1 MQELAGHLVSP
12 QNSATQARSR
22 LPKDH
27 SLPGHSPSP
36 AALAA
41 MEGLISSAVRKGH
54 LSPLYVQPLLVKGE
68 SCLSSQQNASLKEGK
83 TLSLKRKI
91 FFWQC
96 CKAYEIL
103 VPWPGIK
110 LRLPTLEVWS
120 VNHWTPREVPKT
132 LSLTGPP
139 SRFTPIHFQMPLDV
153 TFSVRLSLEL
163 FFFLK
168 VFFNWWKIALQFW
181 VGFCHNVNQS

>member
-1 MQELAGHLVSP
+1 MSMGLPSSSSPGRQMNEVSVGLWERSFQSPKLCPGRPLNSKLSSTQDEPVPLPPPSTAMQELAGHLVSP

-36 AALAA
+36 AALAV

-103 VPWPGIK
+103 VP
-110 LRLPTLEVWS
+110 
-120 VNHWTPREVPKT
+120 
-132 LSLTGPP
+132 
-139 SRFTPIHFQMPLDV
+139 
-153 TFSVRLSLEL
+153 
-163 FFFLK
+163 
-168 VFFNWWKIALQFW
+168 
-181 VGFCHNVNQS
+181 

>member
-1 MQELAGHLVSP
+1 MFLSSERAQQKLRKSSWVSLCDSSRIPPSSVSPSLPVPLPPPSTAMQELAGHLVSP

-103 VPWPGIK
+103 VP
-110 LRLPTLEVWS
+110 
-120 VNHWTPREVPKT
+120 
-132 LSLTGPP
+132 
-139 SRFTPIHFQMPLDV
+139 
-153 TFSVRLSLEL
+153 
-163 FFFLK
+163 
-168 VFFNWWKIALQFW
+168 
-181 VGFCHNVNQS
+181 